1 MKKKWSEDSASSAL
15 FRNCDITKSE
25 LGSYLVRR
33 GTAGN
38 GMLGAIDYLRGER
51 NWTITIVNDTI
62 FDEARGGKHDVRE

>member
-1 MKKKWSEDSASSAL
+1 MKNWTEDSASSAL

-38 GMLGAIDYLRGER
+38 GMLGAIDYLKKQRK
-51 NWTITIVNDTI
+51 WTITIVDDTT
-62 FDEARGGKHDVRE
+62 FDEARKGGHRD